1 MTGTTSLIQCRKTP
15 DVHKF
20 DTLRNNA
27 ERLDWL
33 NMNEENND
41 ERNS

>member
-1 MTGTTSLIQCRKTP
+1 MTGALSFIQCRKAP
-15 DVHKF
+15 DAHKV

-33 NMNEENND
+33 NMSEENND